1 MLGYKRHDLRAAYR
15 TGRAAGVREGNPQP
29 DTDRKQNHSDGDPV
43 LTPGYANPAVTQANV
58 QTTICIPGWT
68 KTIRPPASYTTKLKL
83 KQLRG
88 DGPYKSALGA
98 AVFEEDHLISLEIG
112 GHPTDSRNLWPETWS
127 HPNGAHEKDQL
138 ENKLKRMVC
147 AGTLTLDAAQQAIA
161 NDWIAAY
168 RKYCFD

>member
-1 MLGYKRHDLRAAYR
+1 MTNIIKFQLIRMKNIIVAVLAIMLASAGYAADL
-15 TGRAAGVREGNPQP
+15 P
-29 DTDRKQNHSDGDPV
+29 DSA

-168 RKYCFD
+168 RKYVLIK

>member
-1 MLGYKRHDLRAAYR
+1 
-15 TGRAAGVREGNPQP
+15 
-29 DTDRKQNHSDGDPV
+29 V
-43 LTPGYANPAVTQANV
+43 LTPGYANPAVTQANI
-58 QTTICIPGWT
+58 QTTICVPGWT
-68 KTIRPPASYTTKLKL
+68 KGIRPPASYTTKLKL

-88 DGPYKSALGA
+88 NGSYKSALGA

-168 RKYCFD
+168 RKYVLIK